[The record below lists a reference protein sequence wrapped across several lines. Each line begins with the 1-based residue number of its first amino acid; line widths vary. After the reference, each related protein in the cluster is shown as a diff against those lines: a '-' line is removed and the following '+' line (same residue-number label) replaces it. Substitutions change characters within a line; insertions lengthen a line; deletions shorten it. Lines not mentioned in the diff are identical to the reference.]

1 MEHFIRF
8 WIPLGA
14 LIISVV
20 SHIISVSNK
29 QFVKR
34 YEAAKK
40 RTEFLPKILQTIA
53 VLRSKKDQLFL
64 VKDICAGCQ
73 GNQADKICNDYDQFI
88 DDIEKQYRDYEEML
102 LISDPIFM
110 CKNLD
115 YI

>member
-34 YEAAKK
+34 YETAKK

-64 VKDICAGCQ
+64 VKAITSFAESRLTTISWCAQ
-73 GNQADKICNDYDQFI
+73 N
-88 DDIEKQYRDYEEML
+88 
-102 LISDPIFM
+102 
-110 CKNLD
+110 
-115 YI
+115 